1 MAQAKAKAKAK
12 APVKVKESFNIKALE
27 SLGYLKG
34 DNIEIFLEG
43 FGFDPDKHEIKD
55 FCKSTWGIK
64 L

>member
-12 APVKVKESFNIKALE
+12 APAKVKESFNTKALE

-34 DNIEIFLEG
+34 DNIETFLES
-43 FGFDPDKHEIKD
+43 FGFDPDKHEIKE
-55 FCKSTWGIK
+55 FCKSNWGIK